1 MVKYFY
7 KEGEFS
13 PSLFYFYRMIK
24 LLPIFHPIMSLS
36 FKRISL
42 FFFLIIGFT
51 QCKQSGKPIFKSLNS
66 KDTGIDFINQLTYS
80 DSLTVLEFEY
90 MFNGAGVALADINND
105 GLLDIF
111 FAGNMVSS
119 RLYLNKGNLHFE
131 DITKKAGVNTDGWC
145 YGVSVVDI
153 NQDGFQ
159 DFYVCKAGSR
169 KTQPKDMKNLFYIN
183 NGNGTFSEKA
193 AEMNLADDGYDI
205 QTAFLDY
212 DKDGDLDMYLLK
224 NAFVNYNRNNARPK
238 QTEGQAPSTGK
249 LFRNDGI
256 ENGSLHFTDVSFQ
269 AGIRIEGFGLGIAVN
284 DLNNDNY
291 PDIYISND
299 FLTNDL
305 IYINNQDGTF
315 SNQAGKYLKH
325 QTYNGMGNDVAD
337 INNDGLPEVMV
348 VDMLPPDNKRWK
360 LTMMGNTFD
369 EFYQKVGIGYEPQ
382 YVRNTLQ
389 LNNGLDKNGNPSFS
403 EIGQQ
408 LGINATEWSWA
419 PLFADY
425 DNDGWKDLMI
435 ANGYRKDVTN
445 LDFIIYGKQTL
456 FMGTAEA
463 NRKDRLDALQKFEGI
478 HVNNYL
484 FRNKTAQNGGQ
495 LAFENVSEDWG
506 FTQPSYSN
514 GSAYGDLDNDGDLD
528 LVFNNLDELSSIYEN
543 QTNQIKPESAW
554 LRIGFHGAKGNK
566 DGLGTKVWLWQN
578 GQMQY
583 NYFSPYRG
591 YLSTVEPYLH
601 FGLQNKKID
610 SLKVM
615 WADGKVQIIKN
626 PKANQVLVLDNK
638 NAQTPLKIK
647 AKVVKSELFVDNL
660 EETGLDFLHQ
670 EDGFIDFKVQ
680 ALLPHLH
687 SKNGPGLA
695 VGDVN
700 GDGLDDFF
708 VGAGASYKGSIFIQQ
723 KNGKFMPKSIS
734 ETNVADDM
742 GALFFD
748 ADQDGDQDLFIAS
761 GGSNTAKNGDAMYQS
776 RLFMNDGKGNFTK
789 NINALPKLNTSASS
803 VIASDYDHDGDL
815 DLFIAGRVSPGEY
828 PVIPKSFL
836 LENNKGIFID
846 KTPPELK
853 NIGMVTSALFTDY
866 DNDGWQDLM
875 LAGEFMPITFFKNE
889 KGKTFKH
896 SSINSF
902 NHCSGWWNSLVSG
915 DFDKDGDI
923 DYVAGNL
930 GLNTRYKVN
939 SKEPVSVYAKDY
951 DKNGLLDPIMTHY
964 VNGKE
969 QISHARDDLSKQITA
984 MRARFTDYTTYA
996 ETPFKDS
1003 FTNAEL
1009 ADALVLKSEL
1019 FESSYIENLGNGKF
1033 AIRAL
1038 PFEAQFSP
1046 IFGMMADDFD
1056 NDGNLDVL
1064 AVGNSFATEVQTG
1077 RYDAQGG
1084 LFLKGNGNGG
1094 FTSNRAAFNIKG
1106 DNKSLVSLQNAKNET
1121 MVLVGT
1127 NSGKLQNFIA
1137 KNISQKTISLQGN
1150 DAYAVFQEKNGKK
1163 YRQEFYYG
1171 HSYLSMKSR
1180 KITIPIVVQ
1189 SVAIFDFKGNKR
1201 SVQL

>member
-1 MVKYFY
+1 
-7 KEGEFS
+7 
-13 PSLFYFYRMIK
+13 
-24 LLPIFHPIMSLS
+24 MSLHI
-36 FKRISL
+36 KRITIFIL
-42 FFFLIIGFT
+42 LIISST
-51 QCKQSGKPIFKSLNS
+51 QCKKLGEPLFKVINS
-66 KDTGIDFINQLTYS
+66 KDSGIDFINQLTYS
-80 DSLTVLEFEY
+80 DSLSVLEFEY
-90 MFNGAGVALADINND
+90 MFNGAGVALVDVNND
-105 GLLDIF
+105 DLLDIF

-131 DITKKAGVNTDGWC
+131 DITKKAGVNTTGWC

-169 KTQPKDMKNLFYIN
+169 KTQPKDMKNLFFIN
-183 NGNGTFSEKA
+183 NGNGTFTEKA
-193 AEMNLADDGYDI
+193 ASMNLDDDGYDI

-249 LFRNDGI
+249 LFRNEG
-256 ENGSLHFTDVSFQ
+256 NLTFTDVSFQ
-269 AGIRIEGFGLGIAVN
+269 AGIRIEGFGLGIAIN

-315 SNQAGKYLKH
+315 TNQAGKLINH

-337 INNDGLPEVMV
+337 INNDGLPEIMV

-360 LTMMGNTFD
+360 LTMMGNTYD
-369 EFYQKVGIGYEPQ
+369 EFTQKVGIGYEPQ

-389 LNNGLDKNGNPSFS
+389 LNNGFDKNGNPSFS

-445 LDFIIYGKQTL
+445 LDFIMYGKQTL

-463 NRKDRLDALQKFEGI
+463 NRKDRLEALQKFEGI

-495 LAFENVSEDWG
+495 LSFENVSENWG

-543 QTNQIKPESAW
+543 KNNQMKPESSW

-566 DGLGTKVWLWQN
+566 DGLGTKVWIWQN
-578 GQMQY
+578 GLMQY

-601 FGLQNKKID
+601 FGLQNKKVD

-615 WADGKVQIIKN
+615 WSDGKVEIIKN

-638 NAQTPLKIK
+638 NAKLFGKIK
-647 AKVVKSELFVDNL
+647 TKPVQNELFVNQNKEVEIDY
-660 EETGLDFLHQ
+660 LHQ
-670 EDGFIDFKVQ
+670 EDGFVDFKVQ

-695 VGDVN
+695 VSDVN
-700 GDGLDDFF
+700 NDGLDDFY
-708 VGAGASYKGSIFIQQ
+708 VGAGAGYKGSLFLQQ
-723 KNGKFMPKSIS
+723 KNGKFIPKIMS
-734 ETNVADDM
+734 ETNLTDDM

-748 ADQDGDQDLFIAS
+748 LDQDGDQDLYISS
-761 GGSNTAKNGDAMYQS
+761 GGSNSQKNGDAIYQH
-776 RLFMNDGKGNFTK
+776 RLFLNDGKGNFTK
-789 NINALPKLNTSASS
+789 NINALPKLNTSSSS

-815 DLFIAGRVSPGEY
+815 DLFVAGRVSPGEY
-828 PVIPKSFL
+828 PIAPRSFL
-836 LENNKGIFID
+836 LENKKGIFTD
-846 KTPPELK
+846 NTPNELK
-853 NIGMVTSALFTDY
+853 NIGMVTSALFTDF

-875 LAGEFMPITFFKNE
+875 LVGEFMPITFFKNE
-889 KGKTFKH
+889 KGKFTTNK
-896 SSINSF
+896 SQLANS
-902 NHCSGWWNSLVSG
+902 SGWWNSLVG
-915 DFDKDGDI
+915 ADFDKDGDI
-923 DYVAGNL
+923 DYLAGNL
-930 GLNTRYKVN
+930 GLNTRYKV
-939 SKEPVSVYAKDY
+939 SPDEPVSVYAKDY
-951 DKNGLLDPIMTHY
+951 DKNGLLDPIMTHF
-964 VNGKE
+964 VDGNE
-969 QISHARDDLSKQITA
+969 QMSHARDDLSKQITA

-996 ETPFKDS
+996 VTPFHDS
-1003 FTNAEL
+1003 FTKSEL
-1009 ADALVLKSEL
+1009 SDALFLKSER
-1019 FESSYIENLGNGKF
+1019 FESTYIENLGNGKF
-1033 AIRAL
+1033 AMRTL
-1038 PFEAQFSP
+1038 PSETQFSP
-1046 IFGMMADDFD
+1046 IFGMIADDFD
-1056 NDGNLDVL
+1056 NDGNMDVL
-1064 AVGNSFATEVQTG
+1064 CVGNSFATEVQTG

-1084 LFLKGNGNGG
+1084 LFLKGNGKGN
-1094 FTSNRAAFNIKG
+1094 FIANRKVFNIKG

-1121 MVLVGT
+1121 VVLVGT
-1127 NSGKLQNFIA
+1127 NSGNLQNFRA
-1137 KNISQKTISLQGN
+1137 KGISQKTINLQEN
-1150 DAYAVFQEKNGKK
+1150 DTYAVFQENNGKN

-1171 HSYLSMKSR
+1171 HSYLSQKSR
-1180 KITIPIVVQ
+1180 KINIPSGVI
-1189 SVAIFDFKGNKR
+1189 SITIFDFKGNKR

>member
-1 MVKYFY
+1 MT
-7 KEGEFS
+7 
-13 PSLFYFYRMIK
+13 LHI
-24 LLPIFHPIMSLS
+24 
-36 FKRISL
+36 KRIAIFIL
-42 FFFLIIGFT
+42 LIIVST
-51 QCKQSGKPIFKSLNS
+51 QCKQSGEPLFKAINS
-66 KDTGIDFINQLTYS
+66 KDSGIDFINRLIYS
-80 DSLTVLEFEY
+80 DSLSVLEFEY

-131 DITKKAGVNTDGWC
+131 DITKKAGVNTTGWC

-169 KTQPKDMKNLFYIN
+169 KTQPKDMKNLFFIN
-183 NGNGTFSEKA
+183 NGNGTFTEKA
-193 AEMNLADDGYDI
+193 ASMNLDDDGYDI

-249 LFRNDGI
+249 LFRNEG
-256 ENGSLHFTDVSFQ
+256 NLTFTDVSFQ
-269 AGIRIEGFGLGIAVN
+269 AGIRIEGFGLGIAIN

-305 IYINNQDGTF
+305 IYINNQNGTF
-315 SNQAGKYLKH
+315 TNQAGKLINH

-337 INNDGLPEVMV
+337 INNDGLPEIMV

-360 LTMMGNTFD
+360 LTMMGNTYD
-369 EFYQKVGIGYEPQ
+369 EFTQKVGIGYEPQ

-389 LNNGLDKNGNPSFS
+389 LNNGFDKNGNPSFS

-445 LDFIIYGKQTL
+445 LDFIMYGKQTL

-463 NRKDRLDALQKFEGI
+463 NRKDRLEALQKFEGI

-484 FRNKTAQNGGQ
+484 FRNKTAQNNGQ
-495 LAFENVSEDWG
+495 LAFENVSENWG

-543 QTNQIKPESAW
+543 KTNQIKPESSW

-566 DGLGTKVWLWQN
+566 DGLGTKVWVWQN
-578 GQMQY
+578 GLMQY

-601 FGLQNKKID
+601 FGLQSKKVD

-615 WADGKVQIIKN
+615 WADGKVEIIKN
-626 PKANQVLVLDNK
+626 PKVNQVLVLDSK
-638 NAQTPLKIK
+638 NAQLLSEIKVKPLQN
-647 AKVVKSELFVDNL
+647 ELFVNNNKEIEIDY
-660 EETGLDFLHQ
+660 LHQ
-670 EDGFIDFKVQ
+670 EDGFVDFKVQ

-695 VGDVN
+695 VADVN
-700 GDGLDDFF
+700 NDGLDDFY
-708 VGAGASYKGSIFIQQ
+708 VGAGAGYKGNLFIQQ
-723 KNGKFMPKSIS
+723 KYGKFIPKIMS
-734 ETNVADDM
+734 ETNLTDDM
-742 GALFFD
+742 GVLFFD
-748 ADQDGDQDLFIAS
+748 ADQDGDQDLYIAS
-761 GGSNTAKNGDAMYQS
+761 GGSNSQKNGDAMYQH
-776 RLFMNDGKGNFTK
+776 RLFLNDGKGNFTK
-789 NINALPKLNTSASS
+789 NINALPKLNTSSSS

-815 DLFIAGRVSPGEY
+815 DLFVAGRVSPAEY
-828 PVIPKSFL
+828 PMAPRSFL
-836 LENNKGIFID
+836 LKNNKGIFTD
-846 KTPPELK
+846 NTPNELK

-875 LAGEFMPITFFKNE
+875 LVGEFMPITFFKNE
-889 KGKTFKH
+889 AGKFTNHK
-896 SSINSF
+896 SQIINS
-902 NHCSGWWNSLVSG
+902 SGWWNSLVG
-915 DFDKDGDI
+915 ADFDKDGDI
-923 DYVAGNL
+923 DYLAGNL

-939 SKEPVSVYAKDY
+939 ADEPVSVYAKDF
-951 DKNGLLDPIMTHY
+951 DKNGLLDPIMTHF
-964 VNGKE
+964 VDGEE
-969 QISHARDDLSKQITA
+969 QMSHARDDLSKQITA
-984 MRARFTDYTTYA
+984 MRARFTDYTIYA
-996 ETPFKDS
+996 ETPFHDS
-1003 FTNAEL
+1003 FTKSEL
-1009 ADALVLKSEL
+1009 ADALVLKSER
-1019 FESSYIENLGNGKF
+1019 FESTYLENLGDGKF
-1033 AIRAL
+1033 AMHNL
-1038 PFEAQFSP
+1038 PNEAQFSP
-1046 IFGMMADDFD
+1046 IFGMIADDFD
-1056 NDGNLDVL
+1056 NDGNVDILS
-1064 AVGNSFATEVQTG
+1064 VGNSFATEVQSG

-1084 LFLKGNGNGG
+1084 LFLKGNGKGN
-1094 FTSNRAAFNIKG
+1094 FMANRKDFNIKG
-1106 DNKSLVSLQNAKNET
+1106 DNKSLVSLQNSKNET
-1121 MVLVGT
+1121 IVLVGT
-1127 NSGKLQNFIA
+1127 NLGNLQSFRV
-1137 KNISQKTISLQGN
+1137 KNISLKSINLQEN
-1150 DAYAVFQEKNGKK
+1150 DAYAVFQDKNGKK
-1163 YRQEFYYG
+1163 YREEFYYG
-1171 HSYLSMKSR
+1171 HSYLSQKSR
-1180 KITIPIVVQ
+1180 KINIPVTVKA
-1189 SVAIFDFKGNKR
+1189 VTIFDFKGNKR
-1201 SVQL
+1201 SIQL